1 MLNTW
6 LLSSEIPYNSGEKK
20 HIYNNQNFGDI
31 YRQFWDSLLKIAIK
45 VNIRILYL
53 IKARMKDI
61 CTKYNQ
67 SRTSTSGLFCLFICI
82 FVQNITK
89 AGFQYKQRI
98 FFYFVAWLSLIFF
111 DFWWYS
117 QLFGNKSWTQGCIH
131 EVQKKSWHRLDIR
144 LRRRASLR
152 SSRIRKWVQ
161 FILYSHL
168 MKPPLFQ
175 DLLPNIPETI
185 KNWSENQW
193 NQDTKKISRF
203 ILITI

>member
-1 MLNTW
+1 MV
-6 LLSSEIPYNSGEKK
+6 KK
-20 HIYNNQNFGDI
+20 NIYNNQNFGDI
-31 YRQFWDSLLKIAIK
+31 YRQFSDSLLKIAIK

-117 QLFGNKSWTQGCIH
+117 QLFGNKSWNPRLYTWSAKKKLTPLGHSAAPSRRRSGPAEYPSGFNLFHLINHLCFKIYCQIFVKPSKI
-131 EVQKKSWHRLDIR
+131 EKKVNETRTQKKLHGLCLKPFRV
-144 LRRRASLR
+144 
-152 SSRIRKWVQ
+152 SS
-161 FILYSHL
+161 
-168 MKPPLFQ
+168 
-175 DLLPNIPETI
+175 I
-185 KNWSENQW
+185 KKLSN
-193 NQDTKKISRF
+193 
-203 ILITI
+203 L